1 MESNK
6 WRIVFLLFAACLVGS
21 NVYSQKNTDP
31 IRIDKN
37 GRMIWKNNNQ
47 EAFFWGVNY
56 SIPFAHG
63 FRQMGRLGQDIKK
76 NIAIDTYHLARLGT
90 TAYRIHVWASQISDT
105 LGNLLENEHLKML
118 DYLIY
123 RLQQRGVYSFLTP
136 IRYGGPG
143 YPEADEK
150 TIGFADKYPKSEMY
164 LNPNAIAAQERYL
177 KQFVNHVNPYTGK
190 AYKNDPM
197 IMGFEICNEPAHSKP
212 AETTSFVKRM
222 IGAVKSTGCTKPV
235 FYNVTQNISLLED
248 FIKGGTDGVTF
259 QWYPSGLVA
268 NHEVLG
274 NFLPHVDNY
283 AMPFK
288 NEKYFLPKAR
298 LVYEFDAADVGRSYL
313 YPPMALSFKE
323 AGMQWVTMF
332 AYDPVALAPSNTEY
346 QTHFLNLAYSPQ
358 KAIGFK
364 IAGKLFRNPQYKR
377 DREKEKNP
385 FDVDGLKIS
394 YADDFSELATN
405 ELFFHTNSTST
416 NPPNLSTL
424 KSIAGYGTSPVVSY
438 KGYGAY
444 FLDKISDGVWRL
456 ELMPDAIWVR
466 DPFSKA
472 TPLIENV
479 LIKWNK
485 TEMGVSLPDLGR
497 SFTVTGI
504 NDGNSYFLTAK
515 EGQFA
520 ITPGAYIL
528 STKLVTEE
536 IKKAKIGTI
545 TANEFFAPKETNKNF
560 YFLQNAPEQ
569 VSEGHSIEVT
579 VSVISPV
586 TSIKSLVIQP
596 YVIGFRGKIIPSSL
610 PVLMVKTDE
619 YKYKATIPDTL
630 VKPGILTYHIIS
642 ESVTGETTV
651 YPGGFKGTTSDWEY
665 YNPET
670 YSVRVLPATNE
681 VQLFNIENSSQ
692 VVTFSGNSRFGSSV
706 VPSGIAGQSTLKFS
720 QGKYNI
726 TQERPN
732 TSGMICVIQ
741 NHIGDKING
750 IAGNTSNYSQLQVFG
765 KASGK
770 PVKIEV
776 TLINK
781 DGNAYTAK
789 TTLSADQSSQIINL
803 KDFTDGIMF
812 LLPRPYPVFLP
823 YWYTSKIKR
832 PFSLS
837 EIERIQILIPEEGN
851 GELPGFELTSI
862 TLK

>member
-1 MESNK
+1 MGK
-6 WRIVFLLFAACLVGS
+6 GKLKIVFLLIVAAMICS
-21 NVYSQKNTDP
+21 NAYSQKNTDP
-31 IRIDKN
+31 IKIAKN
-37 GRMIWKNNNQ
+37 GRMLWKSNNQ

-56 SIPFAHG
+56 SVPFAHG
-63 FRQMGRLGQDIKK
+63 FRQMERLGQDIEK
-76 NIAIDTYHLARLGT
+76 NIDIDTYHLARLGT

-118 DYLIY
+118 DYLIF
-123 RLQQRGVYSFLTP
+123 RLQQRGVYTFLTP

-150 TIGFADKYPKSEMY
+150 TIGFADKYAKSDMY
-164 LNPNAIAAQERYL
+164 VNPEAIAAQERYL
-177 KQFVNHVNPYTGK
+177 KQFVNHINPYSGK

-212 AETTSFVKRM
+212 AETTAFVKKM

-274 NFLPHVDNY
+274 NFLPHVDIY
-283 AMPFK
+283 DMPFK
-288 NEKYFLPKAR
+288 NEKYFLPQAR
-298 LVYEFDAADVGRSYL
+298 LVYEFDAADVGRSYM

-332 AYDPVALAPSNTEY
+332 AYDPVALSPSNTEY

-364 IAGKLFRNPQYKR
+364 IAGELFRNPQYKR
-377 DREKEKNP
+377 ERENEKKP
-385 FDVDGLKIS
+385 FDVKGLKIS
-394 YADDFSELATN
+394 YAEDFSELATN
-405 ELFFHTNSTST
+405 ELFYHTNSTST
-416 NPPNLSTL
+416 NPPSLSTL
-424 KSIAGYGTSPVVSY
+424 KSIAGYGTSSVVSY

-456 ELMPDAIWVR
+456 EVMPDAIWVR

-479 LIKWNK
+479 VIKWNK
-485 TEMGVSLPDLGR
+485 TEMGVNLPDLGK
-497 SFTVTGI
+497 SFSVTGV
-504 NDGNSYFLTAK
+504 NEGNNYTATST
-515 EGQFA
+515 GGRFV

-528 STKLVTEE
+528 AAKPVTDG
-536 IKKAKIGTI
+536 IRKAKIGVI
-545 TANEFFAPKETNKNF
+545 TANEFYAPMETNKNF
-560 YFLQNAPEQ
+560 YFLQNAPAQ
-569 VSEGHSIEVT
+569 VSERQPIEVT
-579 VSVISPV
+579 VKIISPV
-586 TSIKSLVIQP
+586 TPIKSLVLQP
-596 YVIGFRGKIIPSSL
+596 YIIGFRGKIILSSV
-610 PVLMVKTDE
+610 PIPMEKTDGYQ
-619 YKYKATIPDTL
+619 YKVTIPDTL
-630 VKPGILTYHIIS
+630 VRPGILTYHIIT
-642 ESVTGETTV
+642 ESVTGKTTI
-651 YPGGFKGTTSDWEY
+651 YPGGFTGSTSDWEY

-670 YSVRVLPATNE
+670 YSVRVMPAMSE
-681 VQLFNIENSSQ
+681 LQLFNPENSNQ
-692 VVTFSGNSRFGSSV
+692 VVTFSGNSRYGSTI
-706 VPSGIAGQSTLKFS
+706 VPSGIAGESTLKFS
-720 QGKYNI
+720 EGKYKI
-726 TQERPN
+726 TQERLN

-741 NHIGDKING
+741 NYIGNIING
-750 IAGNTSNYSQLQVFG
+750 ITRNQGNYTQLMVYG

-770 PVKIEV
+770 PVNIEV

-781 DGNAYTAK
+781 DGNAYIAK
-789 TTLSADQSSQIINL
+789 TTLSADQSSQVINL
-803 KDFTDGIMF
+803 KDFTEGRMF

-823 YWYTSKIKR
+823 YWYTSKNKQ

-837 EIERIQILIPEEGN
+837 EIERIQVLVPVEEN
-851 GELPGFELTSI
+851 VALPGFELTSI